1 MNAVFAVGAALAG
14 AAAGAWL
21 GRAIARREVEYIFE
35 REEQLVAALRFA
47 RGVAVER
54 GLRPLARYIERVL
67 DEATGT

>member
-1 MNAVFAVGAALAG
+1 MITVVAVGAALAG

-21 GRAIARREVEYIFE
+21 GRAIARDEVEYVFE

-47 RGVAVER
+47 RGVSIEH

-67 DEATGT
+67 GEPTGT